1 MYDLQELEAFVSV
14 VRTGSLT
21 ASTRDL
27 GLPKSTLS
35 RRIRQLE
42 DAVGQP
48 LLLRQ
53 SRRIVPNEAGRVFY
67 RYSNDILELVA
78 QGREAL
84 DELKEEVSGRLTLR
98 CHEALVRGWFA
109 RLVESF
115 LDQHQ
120 DLRVTVQTQRELPE
134 KLDNGVC
141 IWLGPAEVCNLR
153 QELLGSLG
161 QSVYGSPDY
170 FQRHGRPQAPG
181 DLDQHAWIDLSDAG
195 GQGVVLQHSRLG
207 AYPLPAP
214 DRGYTVDQLC
224 VQGDAIAAGRG
235 LGLMPDWLVERRLQA
250 HPGCVERCLPEWQG
264 PEVQVSLIYPHG
276 NLPRRV
282 RAFISY
288 VRTCAPVAWQNAVPA
303 QPAEAVPRAGTHH
316 LNT

>member
-42 DAVGQP
+42 EAVGQP

-53 SRRIVPNEAGRVFY
+53 SRKIMPNEAGRVFY

-84 DELKEEVSGRLTLR
+84 DELKEEVSGKLELH
-98 CHEALVRGWFA
+98 CHESFVRGWFSGV
-109 RLVESF
+109 VETF
-115 LDQHQ
+115 LNQHPG
-120 DLRVTVQTQRELPE
+120 LRVAIHTRQQLPE

-141 IWLGPAEVCNLR
+141 IWLGEVGKTSLR
-153 QELLGSLG
+153 QEQLGSLT
-161 QSVYGSPDY
+161 QSVYGSPGY
-170 FQRHGRPQAPG
+170 FRDKGVPARPG
-181 DLDQHAWIDLSDAG
+181 ELVDHAWVDLMGVSDRG
-195 GQGVVLQHSRLG
+195 LELHHPRLG
-207 AYPLPAP
+207 SYPLSVP
-214 DRGYTVDQLC
+214 DRGYTVDQFC

-235 LGLMPDWLVERRLQA
+235 LGLMPDWLVERRMEA
-250 HPGCVERCLPEWQG
+250 HPGSFRRCLTDWRG
-264 PEVQVSLIYPHG
+264 PEVPVSLLYPHG
-276 NLPRRV
+276 TLPRRERAFVAHV
-282 RAFISY
+282 RA
-288 VRTCAPVAWQNAVPA
+288 AVPA
-303 QPAEAVPRAGTHH
+303 AWDAP
-316 LNT
+316 L